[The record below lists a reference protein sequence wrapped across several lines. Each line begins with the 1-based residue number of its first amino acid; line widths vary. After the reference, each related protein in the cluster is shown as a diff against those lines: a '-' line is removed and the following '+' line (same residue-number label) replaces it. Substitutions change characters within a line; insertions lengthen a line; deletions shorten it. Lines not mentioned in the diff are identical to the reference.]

1 VNKFILPLIFLFLFI
16 LESLFVQF
24 SPSSLLNSDK
34 ILVPHFLIAAILLL
48 TIFGNEKYGI
58 LYGFIFGL
66 LFDIVYTEIIGIYLF
81 LFPFVAYIASK
92 IMKVLQ
98 TNIFIGSIVSLI
110 GITLVEIGA
119 FEMNELIH
127 ITDIDFMSFLY
138 KRLFPTLLL
147 NAIFVII
154 AAYPL
159 KRQFEKF
166 ADSLRAD

>member
-1 VNKFILPLIFLFLFI
+1 MNKFIPPAILLFLFI

-24 SPSSLLNSDK
+24 LPADIFNSEK
-34 ILVPHFLIAAILLL
+34 IFVPHFLLVSILFL

-81 LFPFVAYIASK
+81 LFPLVAYIVSRMLK
-92 IMKVLQ
+92 ILQ
-98 TNIFIGSIVSLI
+98 TNIFVCAFVSLI
-110 GITLVEIGA
+110 GITFLEIGA
-119 FEMNELIH
+119 FEMNKLIH
-127 ITDIDFMSFLY
+127 ITNMDFMGFLT
-138 KRLFPTLLL
+138 KRLLPTLLL
-147 NAIFVII
+147 NAIFTII

-166 ADSLRAD
+166 ANSLRAD